1 MTVNKI
7 QLTIPRNQD
16 RVIQIP
22 VMLDW
27 DLLDPENEI
36 TAIENKITAEV
47 AGRPIDFETDRFSHS
62 GHTRPIQRSVNQNP
76 VPVPGSPDII
86 TDINYEFRFF
96 SGGSV
101 NGQSSVSNWVL
112 DYRALGFN
120 TDEVYYFSNGFKNS
134 FFKLDF
140 YDTPVESD
148 QTNYLTIILPT
159 TQGERMPAVMQGT
172 NVTIKKPQYKLDWVG
187 DRKGYFIY
195 WVKTRTYVNI
205 NTFYMSC
212 KFWDAKTGTF
222 IRMINRPQALQV
234 TNSFSPNQVFN
245 FYYQVVLD
253 YPTQTYTVYDT
264 ISFERVGT
272 SVPIKWYEYVTP

>member
-36 TAIENKITAEV
+36 TAIENQITAEV

-76 VPVPGSPDII
+76 VPIPGSPDII

-264 ISFERVGT
+264 ISFDRVGT
-272 SVPIKWYEYVTP
+272 SDPIKWYEYVTP